1 MLTPA
6 PSKATFKS
14 VRNYKSERWIGLC
27 LCPPFSSISCPFSS
41 LFLPRCWV
49 RVSGGDRGGLICML
63 VEKWGLGSLGGGQVG
78 YRRGGGGAK
87 PRPPLHLLHTHT
99 KQKIWIHQNLLGH
112 GCSNSP
118 QAARLGSSSSDPAIF
133 LWFLHG
139 CQITLPPPQELRFVS
154 VCWCMCDL
162 AYEHR
167 AMGHYTSTG
176 PDRTAQKRLR
186 RGEAAAMF
194 FQF

>member
-1 MLTPA
+1 MDWTVPV
-6 PSKATFKS
+6 S
-14 VRNYKSERWIGLC
+14 
-27 LCPPFSSISCPFSS
+27 PF
-41 LFLPRCWV
+41 LLHFLPFLLPFPPPVWV

-118 QAARLGSSSSDPAIF
+118 QAERFGLQQQRPGHIPLVSPRLPDHVTSSARAAF
-133 LWFLHG
+133 
-139 CQITLPPPQELRFVS
+139 CVS
-154 VCWCMCDL
+154 VL
-162 AYEHR
+162 VHV
-167 AMGHYTSTG
+167 
-176 PDRTAQKRLR
+176 
-186 RGEAAAMF
+186 
-194 FQF
+194 

>member
-1 MLTPA
+1 MAAVT
-6 PSKATFKS
+6 
-14 VRNYKSERWIGLC
+14 VHRQ
-27 LCPPFSSISCPFSS
+27 
-41 LFLPRCWV
+41 
-49 RVSGGDRGGLICML
+49 RV
-63 VEKWGLGSLGGGQVG
+63 
-78 YRRGGGGAK
+78 
-87 PRPPLHLLHTHT
+87 
-99 KQKIWIHQNLLGH
+99 
-112 GCSNSP
+112 
-118 QAARLGSSSSDPAIF
+118 LGSSSSDPAIF

>member
-1 MLTPA
+1 MDWTVPVSPFLLHFLPFLL
-6 PSKATFKS
+6 PFPPP
-14 VRNYKSERWIGLC
+14 VLGEGERWGQGWINMHAGGKMGVGITGRG
-27 LCPPFSSISCPFSS
+27 PSGISK
-41 LFLPRCWV
+41 
-49 RVSGGDRGGLICML
+49 GGA
-63 VEKWGLGSLGGGQVG
+63 
-78 YRRGGGGAK
+78 GGAK